1 MRLVRFEDESGGF
14 ALDLHSRMTVISGL
28 PTHVRERLMH
38 AVAAL
43 PAGVEPGGR
52 GLLEVH
58 GVFLDLNRESLE
70 LLELNDPIDV
80 VLSSKDLPI
89 AADDPD
95 ADVVVPDISE
105 MSARTLENCE
115 DEAREARRV
124 LEELQSRRATAEGS
138 IAEMR
143 RRLTTIEAE
152 RAELERELVSVRS
165 GLAPDVVESAQLA
178 VDEASAI
185 LTEFM
190 DGGGFPAAGLQSAGS
205 ASEAAPEVDDPHP
218 DEDAVEVEDPFAAD
232 REWIEAKLAELI
244 SESDRLK
251 RTLAGLKSS
260 DTTPVR
266 DAIAGVENASAAA
279 EPEVSPEA
287 ESMLAEWIEIG
298 DLQVDAEQR
307 AAEARAG
314 IASYVAAKDAA
325 AEELEA
331 AELALRTPD
340 LDPDTVEDLE
350 RVHDT
355 IFELEGRSA
364 RFSASKTR
372 RRLELLRLTERELL
386 EALGFD
392 SWSAYILGYSYVAA
406 DPARIE
412 RHAAAKAAFDR
423 AEAELAPHADAG
435 VAEDRELEELPSKRS
450 QLLSRVKALL
460 GRDPGADPVAA
471 LMEHRVAAEVDDAG
485 VAEVAAEQAAERL
498 RTALTDA
505 GAEVPEPPCSVLE
518 LWSFASRWVE
528 TNEDLVARLED
539 VVAER
544 VRIEDEISELAAQL
558 EQLPAAPRP
567 KRSTG
572 SSGRRRVVDVAPST
586 EVPPAAT
593 PTYSEVTEARELVD
607 QHEARIRATE
617 SSAGVIDR
625 LERRLADVEA
635 ETRSLRLEI
644 AEQSSALAG
653 METRHDLAVDRM
665 RRADEALTQAMARV
679 AGTAASSDLRRPEVI
694 AHARPA
700 DVETIEWYLLSRLAQ
715 QRSVSFVGSL
725 PFVIDDAFRF
735 WSVESLSSVFQR
747 LQRMSDVIQ
756 IIYLTDDPE
765 VGAWAR
771 YLGSDRASV
780 IDMRVTA

>member
-38 AVAAL
+38 AMAAL

-52 GLLEVH
+52 GLVEVH
-58 GVFLDLNRESLE
+58 GVFLDLNRDSLE

-89 AADDPD
+89 AADDAD

-115 DEAREARRV
+115 DEAREARRA
-124 LEELQSRRATAEGS
+124 LEELQSRRDSAEGS

-143 RRLTTIEAE
+143 RRLTAIEAE

-165 GLAPDVVESAQLA
+165 GLDPDVVESAQLA
-178 VDEASAI
+178 VDEAAAI

-190 DGGGFPAAGLQSAGS
+190 DGGGFPAAGLQSTGS
-205 ASEAAPEVDDPHP
+205 AAAPELDASGQGADE
-218 DEDAVEVEDPFAAD
+218 DEDAIEVDDPFAAD
-232 REWIEAKLAELI
+232 REWIEAKLTELI

-251 RTLAGLKSS
+251 RTLAGLKSL

-266 DAIAGVENASAAA
+266 DAIVGVEDASAAA

-314 IASYVAAKDAA
+314 ISGYVAARDAA

-340 LDPDTVEDLE
+340 LDADTVEDLE

-364 RFSASKTR
+364 RFSGSKTR

-423 AEAELAPHADAG
+423 AAGELAPHADAG
-435 VAEDRELEELPSKRS
+435 IAEDRELEELQSKRS

-471 LMEHRVAAEVDDAG
+471 LMEHRVAVEVDDAE
-485 VAEVAAEQAAERL
+485 VAEVAAGQAEERL

-528 TNEDLVARLED
+528 TNDDLVARLED

-544 VRIEDEISELAAQL
+544 AKIEDEISELAEQL
-558 EQLPAAPRP
+558 EQLPAAPTP
-567 KRSTG
+567 KRGTG
-572 SSGRRRVVDVAPST
+572 SSGRRRVVDVAP
-586 EVPPAAT
+586 PAAT
-593 PTYSEVTEARELVD
+593 HSYSEVTEAREVVD
-607 QHEARIRATE
+607 QHEARVRATE

-625 LERRLADVEA
+625 LERRLAEVET

-644 AEQSSALAG
+644 AEQTSALAG

-665 RRADEALTQAMARV
+665 RRADDALTQALARA
-679 AGTAASSDLRRPEVI
+679 AGSAASSDLRRPEVV

-735 WSVESLSSVFQR
+735 FSVESLSSVFQR

-756 IIYLTDDPE
+756 IVYLTDDPE